1 LIAGRVAGVAAAVD
15 LGNLPYDL
23 GKVAAKTKHSYS
35 GKLGSTNTA
44 IVMALN
50 QKGSSWPLAGMDC
63 FPSSGPVGELETLL
77 TEKIEVVR
85 LVAAHREYQTGCSG
99 LLAAKFPPA
108 YDSSSTRPLRSVVS
122 AIERMVRMFL
132 QTSLGQ
138 THWLLLLAGQEF
150 Q

>member
-1 LIAGRVAGVAAAVD
+1 LIAGRVAGVAAAAD
-15 LGNLPYDL
+15 LGNLQYGL
-23 GKVAAKTKHSYS
+23 GKVAVKMKHSYS

-63 FPSSGPVGELETLL
+63 FPSSGLAGELETLL

-85 LVAAHREYQTGCSG
+85 LVAAHRANQTDCSG
-99 LLAAKFPPA
+99 LSAARFPPA
-108 YDSSSTRPLRSVVS
+108 YDSLSTQPWRSVVF

-132 QTSLGQ
+132 QASLCL